1 MRKENDMDELKGL
14 FGQHGWIC
22 PKCGRVYSP
31 YTYMCMYCGGGD
43 TSYTARVSNT
53 LNSVF
58 NAMAECAKE
67 IKNKEN
73 GTE

>member
-1 MRKENDMDELKGL
+1 MDELKGL

-31 YTYMCMYCGGGD
+31 YTAICLYCSGVAEYQ
-43 TSYTARVSNT
+43 TSVSNT